1 LPENAVPRFLA
12 IDWDQNQLHIVSA
25 TTRGKVLTVQRAA
38 VWQEEQSPQAGNA
51 EELGKLLRERLR
63 EGDFAAAPVLACVSR
78 DRLIVKEVRIPAV
91 PPEEEPALVR
101 FQAIKELT
109 DAPEEVV
116 IDYLPGQPIEGGQRR
131 VLALVVRRDLVE
143 AYRQICQAAGLTLVG
158 LAPRTLGIGAS
169 LDHVLGT
176 SVVTPAPQP
185 ADAPVAVIVTSDRW
199 TELQIQRPG
208 NFLLARSLGTGP
220 GLAGDIRRNLAIYS
234 GQNPNNP
241 VTTVYLAGR
250 GSGELRER
258 LGDLIDLP
266 IHTFDPFAGSEA
278 IAVPLAN
285 RGSFAGAVGLLYAH
299 AKLQLLLNFVKPRQ
313 VRPKSTTNYRMV
325 VMVSVVGLLL
335 MLGGGVLALGSLVS
349 ASAQVAER
357 RSALEDVKGRLA
369 ATDENLKALTALEEW
384 ESVVWLDEF
393 YDLNARIPDVNQ
405 LRILSV
411 VADPLP
417 RNTKSRFVA
426 TVTIKGRLLG
436 PNNSRKSLDEL
447 IDRMKKE
454 GYYSPEAPKVEKD
467 QFTLKVNVERRPPG
481 EYTTVMPKVE
491 KRASETGTRRKG
503 GKASQDEE
511 ATEEGSASEKGGE
524 RASPKGGAGGGRG
537 KRKSSN

>member
-63 EGDFAAAPVLACVSR
+63 EGDFAPAPVLACVSR

-185 ADAPVAVIVTSDRW
+185 ADAPVAVVVTSDRW

-208 NFLLARSLGTGP
+208 
-220 GLAGDIRRNLAIYS
+220 
-234 GQNPNNP
+234 
-241 VTTVYLAGR
+241 
-250 GSGELRER
+250 
-258 LGDLIDLP
+258 
-266 IHTFDPFAGSEA
+266 
-278 IAVPLAN
+278 
-285 RGSFAGAVGLLYAH
+285 
-299 AKLQLLLNFVKPRQ
+299 K
-313 VRPKSTTNYRMV
+313 
-325 VMVSVVGLLL
+325 
-335 MLGGGVLALGSLVS
+335 
-349 ASAQVAER
+349 
-357 RSALEDVKGRLA
+357 
-369 ATDENLKALTALEEW
+369 
-384 ESVVWLDEF
+384 
-393 YDLNARIPDVNQ
+393 
-405 LRILSV
+405 
-411 VADPLP
+411 
-417 RNTKSRFVA
+417 
-426 TVTIKGRLLG
+426 
-436 PNNSRKSLDEL
+436 
-447 IDRMKKE
+447 
-454 GYYSPEAPKVEKD
+454 
-467 QFTLKVNVERRPPG
+467 
-481 EYTTVMPKVE
+481 
-491 KRASETGTRRKG
+491 RRK
-503 GKASQDEE
+503 
-511 ATEEGSASEKGGE
+511 EK
-524 RASPKGGAGGGRG
+524 K
-537 KRKSSN
+537 KRR